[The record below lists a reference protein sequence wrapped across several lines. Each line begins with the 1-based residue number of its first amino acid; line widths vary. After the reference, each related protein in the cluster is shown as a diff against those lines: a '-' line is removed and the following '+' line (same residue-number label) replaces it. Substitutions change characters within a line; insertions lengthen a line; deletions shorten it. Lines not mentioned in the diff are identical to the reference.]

1 MVIATIVRSLV
12 GLGHEV
18 EVAAVSPGPNAPP
31 PWGDGVPVHPLRPP
45 GPLRIAANVAWQAG
59 RGRLSLN
66 ECLFDSPRLRSE
78 VADLA
83 ARMGADLV
91 VADMIRTY
99 GLAASTGRPVVL
111 DLDDLLS
118 ERYGQSRE
126 VDPQTVVGYFS
137 EYVPAVLRRPVQGA
151 AARLLSVEA
160 GLLGRREVE
169 VASQAAVTC
178 LVSAAEAD
186 RLSSRT
192 GGPVLWAPMA
202 VPVTRS
208 PVGGDRAGGPVFVGG
223 MDYAPNREAI
233 RWYRDAVLPHL
244 QALGAADVVLD
255 VIGHCPG
262 EVAGTL
268 GSDRIRFLGYV
279 SDLASSLSSYRIA
292 LAPVVSGTGIK
303 TKVLEAMGAGLCV
316 VSTPLGVS
324 GLAVRHGEEAMIGG
338 SAPDFA
344 AALAEILADPGRA
357 TAIGERARRMVD
369 EQFSYEALRERWARI
384 LERALGLTDQG
395 AAVTAAQPDPVSG
408 LGGRAA

>member
-1 MVIATIVRSLV
+1 MVLATIVRSLV

-18 EVAAVSPGPNAPP
+18 EVATVSPGPHAPP
-31 PWGDGVPVHPLRPP
+31 PWGQGVPVHPLRPP

-59 RGRLSLN
+59 RGRSSLN

-78 VADLA
+78 VAALA
-83 ARMGADLV
+83 DRMGADLV

-118 ERYGQSRE
+118 ERYGQPRE
-126 VDPQTVVGYFS
+126 VDPQTIVGYFS
-137 EYVPAVLRRPVQGA
+137 EYVPPVLRRPVEGV
-151 AARLLSVEA
+151 AARLLSFEA

-169 VASQAAVTC
+169 VASEAAVTC
-178 LVSAAEAD
+178 LVSGVEAD
-186 RLSSRT
+186 RLSRRS

-208 PVGGDRAGGPVFVGG
+208 PLRSDRAGGPVFVGG

-233 RWYRDAVLPHL
+233 RWYHDSVLPHL
-244 QALGAADVVLD
+244 QALGADVVLD
-255 VIGHCPG
+255 VIGHCPE
-262 EVAGTL
+262 EVASSL
-268 GSDRIRFLGYV
+268 GSDRIRFRGYV
-279 SDLASSLSSYRIA
+279 SDLASSLSGYRIA

-324 GLAVRHGEEAMIGG
+324 GLAVSHGEEAVIGC
-338 SAPDFA
+338 SALEFA
-344 AALAEILADPGRA
+344 AVLTQILADPGRA
-357 TAIGERARRMVD
+357 TAIGERARRMVE
-369 EQFSYEALRERWARI
+369 EQFSYEALRERWAQI
-384 LERALGLTDQG
+384 LETALGPTGQG
-395 AAVTAAQPDPVSG
+395 AAAAAAQPDPVSG